1 MKFQK
6 KNICLKPFI
15 TAAEQ
20 LFAELFCIG
29 QQNQNLFSDARLKTL
44 SKDLILIY
52 NEKNFIELKD
62 K

>member
-1 MKFQK
+1 M
-6 KNICLKPFI
+6 KPFI

-62 K
+62 R